1 MNIVRAVRFLLSPGL
16 RFDRAR
22 LARAVSLMLA
32 GYVAAPLA
40 AVALGR
46 FTDDAIAGRFH
57 SMSGLAVVIALLLVA
72 ALMTNHFAHLDYYE
86 LAESQETR
94 VRTELIDLVN
104 GTSRIDHLDDARFAD
119 DLSLVR
125 EALFSN
131 THAHTA
137 VLQLGGLIIQTAITA
152 TILVTLSPWLV
163 FLPVVAV
170 LPVLFARR
178 AHTVSERARERIAE
192 RLRLNMHLVELSTN
206 AASVKELR
214 IFGTAKELQA
224 RQEDNWRTITREMW
238 RGQAGSAAWRAT
250 GQLAFALGYGGAIFL
265 LVNQAVTG
273 RATIGDLILVITL
286 AVQVSTQIVA
296 ALQLL
301 ETVEATGRTAQ
312 RIESL
317 LASAP
322 RPVSST
328 EAGAD
333 PIFGVPP
340 SAPGRIRGDISL
352 QNVSFRYPGSD
363 RPVLDDVNL
372 SIPAGTTLAIV
383 GENGAGKST
392 LVNLLTGMYAPTSG
406 RILVDG
412 MDVTGID
419 LTRWRAAT
427 AALFQDFYR
436 FQFTLR
442 EGIGLGDVDRL
453 DEESALRA
461 TIDRARAQ
469 QVVDRVPGGM
479 SGFTGH
485 GYADGTDLSGGQWQL
500 VGLAR
505 CLMRDQPQLLIL
517 DEPAAALDAEAEH
530 ALFERYAS
538 SASAAARQTGGITI
552 LISHRFSTVL
562 MADAICVLDRGR
574 LIEHG
579 SHQQLLAG
587 DGVYAELFQMQARAY
602 S

>member
-333 PIFGVPP
+333 PIFGMPP

>member
-250 GQLAFALGYGGAIFL
+250 GQLTFALGYGGAIFL

-363 RPVLDDVNL
+363 RPVLDDINL